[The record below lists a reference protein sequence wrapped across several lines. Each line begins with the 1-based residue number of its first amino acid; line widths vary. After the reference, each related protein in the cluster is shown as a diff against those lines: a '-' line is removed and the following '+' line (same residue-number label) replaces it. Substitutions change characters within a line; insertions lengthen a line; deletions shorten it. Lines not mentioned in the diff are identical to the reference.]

1 MHSKAEGA
9 TIRRTGGRLSRT
21 LPFAL
26 AVLLVVTIWAAPAS
40 AQDAAPVFTNDHV
53 TIIIQQDGQPVE
65 AGVATTQPGS
75 QNDKDEPPAAAK
87 KEGFLTGIGKGIIKH
102 LPKAIGLVAM
112 LAATWVISGWIGR
125 LTTRSLGKAKIEKTL
140 AGFLGNVARWALLVL
155 GVIASVS
162 TVGVEATS
170 FVAVLGTA
178 GLAIG
183 LALQGS
189 LSNLA
194 AGVMLLIFR
203 PFKVGDAVVVGGQL
217 GKVAEIELFNTMV
230 DTFDNR
236 RIVLPNKNVFGET
249 IENLT
254 FHDTRRV
261 DIAVGVEY
269 SADMDK
275 TREVLT
281 EAAANVPGRLD
292 NPAPQIILLKLGDSS
307 VDWQVRVWAN
317 TDDYWVVWDAATK
330 VVKASL
336 DKAGLG
342 IPFPQMDVHLDPPA
356 S

>member
-1 MHSKAEGA
+1 L
-9 TIRRTGGRLSRT
+9 ILV
-21 LPFAL
+21 
-26 AVLLVVTIWAAPAS
+26 VLLVVTALPGS
-40 AQDAAPVFTNDHV
+40 ARAQEAGETVLSNDHV
-53 TIIIQQDGQPVE
+53 TIIIQQDGQP
-65 AGVATTQPGS
+65 P
-75 QNDKDEPPAAAK
+75 
-87 KEGFLTGIGKGIIKH
+87 EGED
-102 LPKAIGLVAM
+102 
-112 LAATWVISGWIGR
+112 AATPPPGKDSKKQAGGGEGILATVGSLLMKYLPPVVGALALLIASWVISGWVGR
-125 LTTRSLGKAKIEKTL
+125 LACRSLVKAKVEQTL
-140 AGFLGNVARWALLVL
+140 AGFLGNVIRWGLLVL
-155 GVIASVS
+155 GLITCLSVFKVQ
-162 TVGVEATS
+162 TTS
-170 FVAVLGTA
+170 FAAVIGAA

-189 LSNLA
+189 LANLA

-203 PFKVGDAVVVGGQL
+203 PFKVGDAVVIGGQL
-217 GKVAEIELFNTMV
+217 GKVADIELFNTMI

-269 SADMDK
+269 SADLDK

-292 NPAPQIILLKLGDSS
+292 NPAPQIILLSLGDSS

-356 S
+356 SS